1 MTTRT
6 IGTHLLAFCLA
17 LAGALGTASAAD
29 DGWIT
34 LFDGSSLDGWRASE
48 TKDTFQLRDG
58 MLIANG
64 KRSHLF
70 YVGDINGGK
79 FQNFEL
85 KVDVKTKHNSNGG
98 IYFHTAY
105 QEVGWPDKGFEVQV
119 NNTYKDPRKTGSL
132 YAVSDIAEAPARD
145 GEWFTEH
152 IIVQG
157 KKVTIKVDGKTVIE
171 WTEPDD
177 WPGLIDPAN
186 GQNFPQ
192 RKVDSGTFALQGHDP
207 GSTIYYR
214 NIRVKPLP

>member
-6 IGTHLLAFCLA
+6 IRTFSLAVCLVFSF
-17 LAGALGTASAAD
+17 GVSNASAAD
-29 DGWIT
+29 HDWIT

-58 MLIANG
+58 MLVANG
-64 KRSHLF
+64 ERSHLF
-70 YVGDINGGK
+70 YVGDVNGGK

-85 KVDVKTKHNSNGG
+85 KVDVKTEHHSNGG
-98 IYFHTAY
+98 VYFHTAY

-119 NNTYKDPRKTGSL
+119 NNSYKDPRKTGSL
-132 YAVSDIAEAPARD
+132 YAVSDLTKAPARD

-157 KKVTIKVDGKTVIE
+157 KNVTVKVDGKTVIE

-177 WPGLIDPAN
+177 WPGLIDPSN

-192 RKVDSGTFALQGHDP
+192 RKIDSGTFALQGHDP
-207 GSTIYYR
+207 GSTVYYR
-214 NIRVKPLP
+214 NIRVKLLP

>member
-6 IGTHLLAFCLA
+6 IRTFSLAVCLVFSFA
-17 LAGALGTASAAD
+17 VSNASAAD
-29 DGWIT
+29 HDWIT

-58 MLIANG
+58 MLVANG
-64 KRSHLF
+64 ERSHLF
-70 YVGDINGGK
+70 YVGDVNGGK

-85 KVDVKTKHNSNGG
+85 KVDVKTEHNSNGG
-98 IYFHTAY
+98 VYFHTAY
-105 QEVGWPDKGFEVQV
+105 QKVGWPDKGFEVQV
-119 NNTYKDPRKTGSL
+119 NNSYKDPRKTGSL
-132 YAVSDIAEAPARD
+132 YAVSDLTKAPARD

-157 KKVTIKVDGKTVIE
+157 KKITVKVDGKTVIE

-192 RKVDSGTFALQGHDP
+192 RKIDSGTFALQGHDP
-207 GSTIYYR
+207 GSTVYYR
-214 NIRVKPLP
+214 NIRVKLLP